1 MHQGIAGVLYIEKVT
16 GLIGYRSMYYVVRT
30 KRRLYISPTL
40 PEKRRAVGALRF
52 SDTKLYLCLP
62 GSLLL
67 CRTPIS

>member
-52 SDTKLYLCLP
+52 SDT
-62 GSLLL
+62 SL
-67 CRTPIS
+67 